1 MITRTIT
8 TTTTENKYYDLKNDT
23 VVNSY
28 YYFIGEENPRYEKD
42 GFVYLKETQRVTD
55 TSKYQLNEDVYITNA
70 VSFDEKIKGRKYMVR
85 TFKDTMVT
93 ALYFD
98 VEKMETVESTITMKG
113 EKTIEEANAIL
124 SKGKYEGTRKY
135 LKVLD
140 CIYMENAFYLED
152 EKFLKLAT
160 KVEA

>member
-23 VVNSY
+23 VVNHY
-28 YYFIGEENPRYEKD
+28 YSFIGEENPRYEKD

-55 TSKYQLNEDVYITNA
+55 TSKYELDESVYIMNA
-70 VSFDEKIKGRKYMVR
+70 VTFNERIKGRKYMVR
-85 TFKDTMVT
+85 TFKDTIVT

-98 VEKMETVESTITMKG
+98 VEKMETVEITITMKG
-113 EKTIEEANAIL
+113 EKTVEEANAIL

-135 LKVLD
+135 LKVLN
-140 CIYMENAFYLED
+140 CTYMENAFYLED
-152 EKFLKLAT
+152 EKFLELAE
-160 KVEA
+160 KVSG